1 MAYNPQAREVELL
14 RKNLD
19 GMEPLSSMLSVAGKV
34 AIVTGGTSGLGFNI
48 TARLLE
54 GGANVVIASD
64 TEYSCD
70 NAIGLLRERGYGED
84 RVVACITDVRDEDA
98 VANLVSFTDK
108 TFGSID
114 ILVTSAAKWSYAHI
128 YDMPEEEFAKVI
140 DINLNGTFRA
150 IKHVSKYM
158 IEKEIAGKMCLIS
171 SDSAWLPYPTF
182 GGYPHYVASKGGV
195 NALGLEAAKELK
207 RFGIM
212 VNVVAPGAMQTN
224 GAVTNMVVEDI
235 DEDAQDELYAEIAVP
250 QMDEMKPV
258 DCVARIAYMMCT
270 AFADGVT
277 GESYVVDNGLRSN
290 IIKYQPAIEQY
301 PYE

>member
-1 MAYNPQAREVELL
+1 
-14 RKNLD
+14 
-19 GMEPLSSMLSVAGKV
+19 ML
-34 AIVTGGTSGLGFNI
+34 F
-48 TARLLE
+48 R
-54 GGANVVIASD
+54 SD

-158 IEKEIAGKMCLIS
+158 IEKGIAGKMCLIS

-212 VNVVAPGAMQTN
+212 ANVVAPGAMQTN

>member
-224 GAVTNMVVEDI
+224 GAVTTMVVEDI
-235 DEDAQDELYAEIAVP
+235 DEDAQDELYA
-250 QMDEMKPV
+250 
-258 DCVARIAYMMCT
+258 
-270 AFADGVT
+270 
-277 GESYVVDNGLRSN
+277 
-290 IIKYQPAIEQY
+290 
-301 PYE
+301 